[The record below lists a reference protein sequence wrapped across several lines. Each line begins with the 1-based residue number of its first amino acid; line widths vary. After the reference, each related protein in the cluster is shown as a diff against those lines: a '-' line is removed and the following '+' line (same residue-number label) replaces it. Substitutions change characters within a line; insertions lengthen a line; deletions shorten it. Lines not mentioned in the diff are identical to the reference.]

1 MNNNVNILNMK
12 NVNYLISGV
21 LAVAVIILF
30 VMQCSDNKTEQNT
43 VGNKFANFGDSVSSL
58 PVAYFYIDTL
68 LQNYNFA
75 KDLNEQ
81 ITRKQENARANLTQQ
96 ARNLESEINEFR
108 YKAQNG
114 AFLTQARAEQE
125 QERLMKKQQ
134 DLQNMDAKL
143 TQELI
148 DETNRMNE
156 QLRDTIMSHLRIF
169 NQDKKYQIIIS
180 SDATNPIFLADEV
193 YNITGEIVDYLN
205 RRWSG
210 NPGN

>member
-1 MNNNVNILNMK
+1 MK